1 MISSTNFKEQKKN
14 LEPKLYQQAS
24 KNLKKRDYTGRGDH
38 TLYAMGRFRLA
49 ENALSGAIWPR
60 QGCTVASG
68 DSGSG

>member
-1 MISSTNFKEQKKN
+1 MISSTNFKEKKKKSRTKII
-14 LEPKLYQQAS
+14 PAS